1 MNERTDDGIPAGQ
14 RAPRLVAVVPHTH
27 WDREWY
33 LPFQAFR
40 LGLVEVLDEFL
51 PRLESDAGYDRF
63 LLDGQMAVVDDY
75 LELRPEAAE
84 VLRRLAEAG
93 RLTVGPWYILM
104 DEFLV
109 SGETI
114 IRNLQL
120 GLERAHAFGG
130 AMSVGYL
137 PDMFGH
143 VAQMPQ
149 LLRLAGFEH
158 AVVWRGVPAAVDR
171 SAFRWQAPD
180 GSTVRAEYL
189 LVGYGNGAAMPA
201 DPAAL
206 VRRAEAHEAET
217 ARFALG
223 ADAPMLWMNGT
234 DHQAPQPWLG
244 EVLAGANAA
253 QDHFQFTVSSLP
265 EYLAKAP
272 TDGLPSWQ
280 GELRSGA
287 RANLLMGV
295 GSNRVDVKIAAARA
309 ERALERVAEPLCA
322 LWLAPDKW
330 PGPELRLAWE
340 NVIRNSAHDSICA
353 CSHDLVGTSVLHRYS
368 EATTIAEVLRWRA
381 LEAAAAV
388 MPVRGPVVLNPS
400 ARARSGVVE
409 VVVDG
414 EDPVAGGQVVEQ
426 VAARVMEVSG
436 VGADLGNLLGQLEE
450 AGFRPNQAGE
460 LALDADQAA
469 GVSLSFVT
477 GATRQR
483 AFTGASLLAEAW
495 AQAGALA
502 DRPLRIRAERSGW
515 QRVAVHVAAVPGY
528 GWAPWDPAP
537 LTVVPVLVNPDGA
550 GMGNGIIDVAVD
562 ASDGTWSIT
571 PMDGRPAL
579 TGLDR
584 LADDGEAGDT
594 YNYAPPVIDTVVDRP
609 ESVTI
614 DVIEAGPVRGV
625 LRVTRR
631 YTLPERL
638 AGDAGSRVGAQRIDV
653 VTDVELRAGE
663 DVVRVS
669 ASFDNRCRDHR
680 LRAWFPLPAPVAGSR
695 AECAFAVVARGL
707 DAEGGPHELGLP
719 TFPSRRFVS
728 AGAVTVLHEGLLEY
742 ELMEDGRALAL
753 TLLRA
758 NGMLSRPVLATRDNS
773 AGPSLPLEGPQ
784 MEGPLTV
791 RYAVHYGDRDPYEL
805 ADQVWV
811 PLEVVTG
818 AGQVAGPA
826 RGSALDLRG
835 AEVSALLR
843 VGGRLEVRVFNP
855 CDEEATVVV
864 PGRGGWLV
872 DLRGAQLERFEESFT
887 LRPWGI
893 ATARLDGHP

>member
-1 MNERTDDGIPAGQ
+1 MNERTEDGIPAGQ

-120 GLERAHAFGG
+120 GLERAYAFGG

-171 SAFRWQAPD
+171 SAFWWQAPD

-189 LVGYGNGAAMPA
+189 LVGYGNGAAMPD

-206 VRRAEAHEAET
+206 VRRVEAHEAET

-244 EVLAGANAA
+244 EVLAAANAA

-272 TDGLPSWQ
+272 TEGLPSWR

-295 GSNRVDVKIAAARA
+295 ASNRVDVKIAAARA

-330 PGPELRLAWE
+330 PGAELRLAWE

-368 EATTIAEVLRWRA
+368 EATTIAEVLRRRA
-381 LEAAAAV
+381 LQAAAAV
-388 MPVRGPVVLNPS
+388 MPVGGRSCSTRPPEPAAASSRWWWPARTPSPGARWSSRWRPGSWRSRESGPTWPTSSANWKRRASGRTKRGNWRWTQTKRRASPCPSSPRRPGTAPSPGHHSWPRRGPRRAPS
-400 ARARSGVVE
+400 PTGRFGSAPSGRAGNGWRCTSPTCPATAGRVGCGAA
-409 VVVDG
+409 DG
-414 EDPVAGGQVVEQ
+414 G
-426 VAARVMEVSG
+426 
-436 VGADLGNLLGQLEE
+436 
-450 AGFRPNQAGE
+450 
-460 LALDADQAA
+460 
-469 GVSLSFVT
+469 
-477 GATRQR
+477 
-483 AFTGASLLAEAW
+483 
-495 AQAGALA
+495 AGA
-502 DRPLRIRAERSGW
+502 R
-515 QRVAVHVAAVPGY
+515 
-528 GWAPWDPAP
+528 
-537 LTVVPVLVNPDGA
+537 
-550 GMGNGIIDVAVD
+550 
-562 ASDGTWSIT
+562 
-571 PMDGRPAL
+571 
-579 TGLDR
+579 
-584 LADDGEAGDT
+584 
-594 YNYAPPVIDTVVDRP
+594 
-609 ESVTI
+609 
-614 DVIEAGPVRGV
+614 
-625 LRVTRR
+625 
-631 YTLPERL
+631 
-638 AGDAGSRVGAQRIDV
+638 
-653 VTDVELRAGE
+653 
-663 DVVRVS
+663 
-669 ASFDNRCRDHR
+669 
-680 LRAWFPLPAPVAGSR
+680 
-695 AECAFAVVARGL
+695 
-707 DAEGGPHELGLP
+707 
-719 TFPSRRFVS
+719 
-728 AGAVTVLHEGLLEY
+728 
-742 ELMEDGRALAL
+742 
-753 TLLRA
+753 
-758 NGMLSRPVLATRDNS
+758 
-773 AGPSLPLEGPQ
+773 
-784 MEGPLTV
+784 
-791 RYAVHYGDRDPYEL
+791 
-805 ADQVWV
+805 
-811 PLEVVTG
+811 
-818 AGQVAGPA
+818 
-826 RGSALDLRG
+826 
-835 AEVSALLR
+835 
-843 VGGRLEVRVFNP
+843 
-855 CDEEATVVV
+855 
-864 PGRGGWLV
+864 
-872 DLRGAQLERFEESFT
+872 
-887 LRPWGI
+887 
-893 ATARLDGHP
+893 

>member
-1 MNERTDDGIPAGQ
+1 MA
-14 RAPRLVAVVPHTH
+14 RLVAVVPHTH

-51 PRLESDAGYDRF
+51 PRLASDSGYDRF

-120 GLERAHAFGG
+120 GLERAEAFGG

-171 SAFRWQAPD
+171 SAFWWQAPD
-180 GSTVRAEYL
+180 GSTLRAEYL

-206 VRRAEAHEAET
+206 VRRAAAHEAET
-217 ARFALG
+217 ARFALA

-272 TDGLPSWQ
+272 TDGLPSWR

-295 GSNRVDVKIAAARA
+295 ASNRVDVKIAAARA

-322 LWLAPDKW
+322 LWLAPDQW
-330 PGPELRLAWE
+330 PGAELRLAWE
-340 NVIRNSAHDSICA
+340 NVVRNSAHDSICA

-368 EATTIAEVLRWRA
+368 EATTIAEVLRRRA
-381 LEAAAAV
+381 LEAAAAM

-400 ARARSGVVE
+400 ARLRSGIVE

-414 EDPVAGGQVVEQ
+414 EAPVPGGQLVEQ
-426 VAARVMEVSG
+426 VAARVMEVTG
-436 VGADLGNLLGQLEE
+436 VGADLGHLLGQLEE
-450 AGFRPNQAGE
+450 AGFRPNQAGD
-460 LALDADQAA
+460 LSLDASREA
-469 GVSLSFVT
+469 GVTLAFVA

-483 AFTGASLLAEAW
+483 AFSGASLLAEAW
-495 AQAGALA
+495 AQAGANA

-515 QRVAVHVAAVPGY
+515 QRVAVHVADVPGY
-528 GWAPWDPAP
+528 GWASWEAGP
-537 LTVVPVLVNPDGA
+537 LTVAPVVVTANATGL
-550 GMGNGIIDVAVD
+550 GNGIIDVAVD
-562 ASDGTWSIT
+562 VADGTWSIV
-571 PMDGRPAL
+571 PVGGGRAL
-579 TGLDR
+579 TGLGR
-584 LADDGEAGDT
+584 LVDDGEAGDT
-594 YNYAPPVIDTVVDRP
+594 YNYSPPALDTVIDQP
-609 ESVTI
+609 ESVSI
-614 DVIEAGPVRGV
+614 DALEAGPVRGS
-625 LRVTRR
+625 LRITRWYR
-631 YTLPERL
+631 WPEQL
-638 AGDAGSRVGAQRIDV
+638 TPDARARIGGQRIEV
-653 VTDVELRAGE
+653 ITDLELRAGE
-663 DVVRVS
+663 DVLRVTT
-669 ASFDNRCRDHR
+669 SFDNRCRDHR
-680 LRAWFPLPAPVAGSR
+680 LRALFPLPSAAPGSV
-695 AECAFAVVARGL
+695 AECAFAVVQRGL
-707 DAEGGPHELGLP
+707 EAEGGPHEYGLP

-728 AGAVTVLHEGLLEY
+728 AGGLTVLHEGLLEY
-742 ELMEDGRALAL
+742 QLVDGGTALAL

-758 NGMLSRPVLATRDNS
+758 NGMLSRPVMATRDNS
-773 AGPSLPLEGPQ
+773 AGPALPLEGPQ
-784 MEGPLTV
+784 MQGPVTV
-791 RYAVHYGDRDPYEL
+791 RYAVHCGERDPYEL

-811 PLEVVTG
+811 PLEVVNG
-818 AGQVAGPA
+818 AGLVSGAD
-826 RGSALDLRG
+826 RGSALDVRG
-835 AEVSALLR
+835 AEVSALQR
-843 VGGRLEVRVFNP
+843 AGGRLEVRVFNP
-855 CDEEATVVV
+855 SDEETTVLVA
-864 PGRGGWLV
+864 GHGGWLV
-872 DLRGAQLERFEESFT
+872 DLRGAPLERFEESFP

-893 ATARLDGHP
+893 ATARLDGPL

>member
-1 MNERTDDGIPAGQ
+1 MG
-14 RAPRLVAVVPHTH
+14 RLVAVVPHTH

-51 PRLESDAGYDRF
+51 PRLESDSGYDRF

-75 LELRPEAAE
+75 LELRPEAAP

-120 GLERAHAFGG
+120 GLERAQAFGG

-149 LLRLAGFEH
+149 LLHLAGFEH
-158 AVVWRGVPAAVDR
+158 TVVWRGVPAAVDR
-171 SAFRWQAPD
+171 SAFWWQAPD
-180 GSTVRAEYL
+180 GSTLRAEYL

-217 ARFALG
+217 ARFSLG

-244 EVLAGANAA
+244 QVLAGANAA

-295 GSNRVDVKIAAARA
+295 ASNRVDVKIAAARA

-322 LWLAPDKW
+322 LWLAPEKW
-330 PGPELRLAWE
+330 PGAELRLAWE

-368 EATTIAEVLRWRA
+368 EATTIAEVLRRRA

-388 MPVRGPVVLNPS
+388 MATSGPVVLNPS
-400 ARARSGVVE
+400 ARTRGGVVE

-414 EDPVAGGQVVEQ
+414 EAPVAGGQVIEQ
-426 VAARVMEVSG
+426 VAARVMEVTG
-436 VGADLGNLLGQLEE
+436 TGADIGNLLGQLEE

-460 LALDADQAA
+460 LSLEADGDA
-469 GVSLSFVT
+469 GVSLTFVVSP
-477 GATRQR
+477 TRQR
-483 AFTGASLLAEAW
+483 AFTGAALLAEAW
-495 AQAGALA
+495 AQAGAHA
-502 DRPLRIRAERSGW
+502 DRRLRIQAQRAAW
-515 QRVAVHVAAVPGY
+515 QRVAVHVADVPGF
-528 GWAPWDPAP
+528 GWAPWEAAP
-537 LTVVPVLVNPDGA
+537 LTVAPVAVTPGA
-550 GMGNGIIDVAVD
+550 AGLGNGSIEVSVD
-562 ASDGTWSIT
+562 PADGTWSIT
-571 PMDGRPAL
+571 PTDGRPSL
-579 TGLDR
+579 PGLGR
-584 LADDGEAGDT
+584 LIDDGEAGDT
-594 YNYAPPVIDTVVDRP
+594 YNYSPPPFDTVVDQP
-609 ESVTI
+609 ESISI

-625 LRVTRR
+625 LRVTGR
-631 YTLPERL
+631 YLWPERL
-638 AGDAGSRVGAQRIDV
+638 AGGERIGEQRVKV
-653 VTDVELRAGE
+653 VTDLELRAGE
-663 DVVRVS
+663 DVVR
-669 ASFDNRCRDHR
+669 ATTSFDNRCRDHR
-680 LRAWFPLPAPVAGSR
+680 LRAWFPLPAAAERSR
-695 AECAFAVVARGL
+695 AECAFGVVERGL
-707 DAEGGPHELGLP
+707 DAEGGPHEYGLA

-728 AGAVTVLHEGLLEY
+728 AGEVTVLHEGLLEY
-742 ELMEDGRALAL
+742 QLVDGGTALAL

-758 NGMLSRPVLATRDNS
+758 NGMLSRPVMAYRDNS
-773 AGPSLPLEGPQ
+773 AGPALPLEGPQ
-784 MEGPLTV
+784 MQGPLSV
-791 RYAVHYGDRDPYEL
+791 RYAVHYGGRDPYQL

-818 AGQVAGPA
+818 AGLVTGAE
-826 RGSALDLRG
+826 RGSALDVRG
-835 AEVSALLR
+835 AEVSALQR
-843 VGGRLEVRVFNP
+843 VAGRLEVRVFNP
-855 CDEEATVVV
+855 SDAETTVLL

-872 DLRGAQLERFEESFT
+872 DLRGAPLDRFEESFL

-893 ATARLDGHP
+893 ATARLDGPP